1 VTIKLPPA
9 DRSRLPDS
17 PLKLVVWQLRY
28 GAEDGIS
35 DPSFLFALKEAL
47 GGDGSPYPN
56 SDRHSTQSL
65 TIQVG
70 PGQQQGPSRADVE
83 TGWRLTSSDSAWV
96 VTVLPTS
103 LSLETAT
110 GYISWSEDF
119 EGRLGALLKAFFE
132 IAEPQLEERLGLR
145 YVDQI
150 AVPEMQN
157 PREWSK
163 TIHATLL
170 GALGHPVLGEALV
183 TDQQHHEFHL
193 ADGVRCVLRH
203 GFFRDAS
210 NGDAWTYVLDT
221 DVSRQELRPL
231 DVEDVEHASSAF
243 SEVAT
248 SVFQQCVTREYLDHL
263 RGIDG

>member
-1 VTIKLPPA
+1 MTIHLPPA
-9 DRSRLPDS
+9 DRSRLPRS

-28 GAEDGIS
+28 GAESGIS

-47 GGDGSPYPN
+47 GGEESPYPHSN
-56 SDRHSTQSL
+56 RHSTQSL

-70 PGQQQGPSRADVE
+70 PGQPQGPSQADLE
-83 TGWRLTSSDSAWV
+83 TGWRLTSTDSAWV

-119 EGRLGALLKAFFE
+119 EHRLGVLLEAFFE

-150 AVPEMQN
+150 AMPEMQN
-157 PREWSK
+157 PKEWSK
-163 TIHATLL
+163 TIHTTLL
-170 GALGHPVLGEALV
+170 GTLKHPLLGEALV

-221 DVSRQELRPL
+221 DVSRQELRQMN
-231 DVEDVEHASSAF
+231 VEDVERASNAF
-243 SEVAT
+243 SEIGT
-248 SVFQQCVTREYLDHL
+248 SVFQQCVTKKYLDYL
-263 RGIDG
+263 KSSDE